1 MNLTRIE
8 QLLKF
13 LEEDPN
19 DVFSLYALTLEY
31 KKSNPAEA
39 VKLFR
44 QLLTNHPDYLPT
56 YYQAGMMME
65 ESGNTDEALELYQKG
80 IVLARK
86 LNDAATLKELQA
98 AYNLLLDEDE

>member
-19 DVFSLYALTLEY
+19 DAFSLYALALEY

-44 QLLTNHPDYLPT
+44 QILTNHPDYLPT
-56 YYQAGMMME
+56 YYQAGLMME

-80 IVLARK
+80 IALAGK

-98 AYNLLLDEDE
+98 AYNLLSDD

>member
-19 DVFSLYALTLEY
+19 DVFSLYVLALEY

-39 VKLFR
+39 LKLFR

-65 ESGNTDEALELYQKG
+65 DSGNTDEALELYQKG
-80 IVLARK
+80 IALARK

>member
-19 DVFSLYALTLEY
+19 DVFSLYALALEY

-39 VKLFR
+39 MNLFS

-56 YYQAGMMME
+56 YYQAGAALE
-65 ESGNTDEALELYQKG
+65 ELGKTDEALEVYQKG
-80 IVLARK
+80 VALARK
-86 LNDAATLKELQA
+86 LNDAATLRELQA
-98 AYNLLLDEDE
+98 AYNLLADE